1 MKAILLS
8 AALLVVPAAAVVAQA
23 PSAPAAQAMPAQP
36 RHHRSPHTVAL
47 RMERRLGLSADQ
59 EARLEPIVA
68 ERQQKVAA
76 IRSNTQLSDAERHQ
90 QLKAIQRDSRAQ
102 MSGVLSP
109 GQMQQMDA
117 MRHARH
123 TAAAPAAGVS

>member
-1 MKAILLS
+1 
-8 AALLVVPAAAVVAQA
+8 
-23 PSAPAAQAMPAQP
+23 
-36 RHHRSPHTVAL
+36 
-47 RMERRLGLSADQ
+47 MEKRLGLSADQ

-68 ERQQKVAA
+68 ERQQKAAA